1 MRALPKE
8 LRCLAVTN
16 EDAVRTLL
24 ALLLVV
30 VAETFPNA
38 SLKAEEWGCYD
49 PQPGHPTAAE
59 KQIFVSELCGLAPAA
74 ESKYGVPASALAS
87 IAIVES
93 GYGWTRTA
101 QQANNLFCWKFVS
114 RRAARGRVSYTLE
127 RQPPEDKNNG
137 YVTFAN
143 HIEAVD
149 FVGKKLAT
157 LPIYKSATDECR
169 RSRTSGADIPT
180 ITRTWVTAVAQQH
193 NWKPQQYVESVTR
206 TINNPISPS
215 DTVSAELSLYQL
227 SQIRTA
233 EDRLGSGIGYI
244 AYAEQKIV
252 PWKSAHCDPPRL
264 DYPRWT
270 GFPVTLCDYSDIGVT
285 VRTYMLNADR
295 AKQAH
300 WTVTACQDAKAT
312 NMHACIDYMVGVVRR
327 ASSGGVFPVAGYV
340 PEPQNGGVCYV
351 FRDGI
356 TVWTTLRPYWQR
368 PQNHSCGNVDESEQ
382 PLAAVWKFARIAST
396 TLRNTA
402 TLAERCRQTACIGL
416 TLCARF
422 IRRHGKATEMNFCR
436 PPRFRRIAI
445 TASDQTG
452 CRSHARYLFA
462 RQIGSFTDSDENV
475 LSCAHARQSV
485 PGWPPHSH
493 APTGSLPPALRLRSS
508 TIG

>member
-1 MRALPKE
+1 
-8 LRCLAVTN
+8 
-16 EDAVRTLL
+16 
-24 ALLLVV
+24 
-30 VAETFPNA
+30 
-38 SLKAEEWGCYD
+38 
-49 PQPGHPTAAE
+49 
-59 KQIFVSELCGLAPAA
+59 
-74 ESKYGVPASALAS
+74 
-87 IAIVES
+87 
-93 GYGWTRTA
+93 
-101 QQANNLFCWKFVS
+101 
-114 RRAARGRVSYTLE
+114 
-127 RQPPEDKNNG
+127 
-137 YVTFAN
+137 
-143 HIEAVD
+143 
-149 FVGKKLAT
+149 
-157 LPIYKSATDECR
+157 
-169 RSRTSGADIPT
+169 
-180 ITRTWVTAVAQQH
+180 
-193 NWKPQQYVESVTR
+193 
-206 TINNPISPS
+206 
-215 DTVSAELSLYQL
+215 
-227 SQIRTA
+227 
-233 EDRLGSGIGYI
+233 
-244 AYAEQKIV
+244 
-252 PWKSAHCDPPRL
+252 
-264 DYPRWT
+264 
-270 GFPVTLCDYSDIGVT
+270 
-285 VRTYMLNADR
+285 MLNADR